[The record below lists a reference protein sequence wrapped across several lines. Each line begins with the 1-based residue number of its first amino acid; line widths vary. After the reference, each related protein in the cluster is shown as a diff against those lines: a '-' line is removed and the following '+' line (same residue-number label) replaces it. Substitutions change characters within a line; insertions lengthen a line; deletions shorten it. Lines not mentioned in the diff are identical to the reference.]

1 VAARRLFAQ
10 RRDAGGKS
18 QMILVDT
25 SVWIDHLARGDSGLQ
40 SLLEEGE
47 VLMHPYIV
55 AEIALGSLT
64 RRDDTV
70 GALQALPEIP
80 VARHVE
86 VMAFLGSERL
96 FGIGIGYVD
105 LHLLAA
111 TRLAGGTKLWT
122 RDRRLLQAALKLNL
136 AAFAA
141 H

>member
-1 VAARRLFAQ
+1 
-10 RRDAGGKS
+10 
-18 QMILVDT
+18 MILVDT
-25 SVWIDHLARGDSGLQ
+25 SVWIDHLARGDSELQ

-47 VLMHPYIV
+47 ILMHPFIV
-55 AEIALGSLT
+55 AEIALGNLSQ
-64 RRDDTV
+64 RDATV

-80 VARHVE
+80 LAQHVE
-86 VMAFLGSERL
+86 VMAFLDNERL

-111 TRLAGGTKLWT
+111 TRLAVGTRLWT
-122 RDRRLLQAALKLNL
+122 RDRRLLQTALRLNL

>member
-1 VAARRLFAQ
+1 
-10 RRDAGGKS
+10 
-18 QMILVDT
+18 MILVDT
-25 SVWIDHLARGDSGLQ
+25 SVWIDHLARGDSELQ
-40 SLLEEGE
+40 LLLEEGE
-47 VLMHPYIV
+47 VLMHPYIA
-55 AEIALGSLT
+55 AEIALGSLKQ
-64 RRDDTV
+64 RDETV
-70 GALQALPEIP
+70 DALQALPEIP

-86 VMAFLGSERL
+86 VMEFLKNERL

-111 TRLAGGTKLWT
+111 TRLADGTKLWT

>member
-1 VAARRLFAQ
+1 
-10 RRDAGGKS
+10 
-18 QMILVDT
+18 MILADT

-64 RRDDTV
+64 RRDETV

-86 VMAFLGSERL
+86 VMAFLGNERL

-111 TRLAGGTKLWT
+111 TRIAAGTKLWT
-122 RDRRLLQAALKLNL
+122 RDRRLLHAALKLDL

>member
-1 VAARRLFAQ
+1 
-10 RRDAGGKS
+10 
-18 QMILVDT
+18 MILVDT
-25 SVWIDHLARGDSGLQ
+25 SVWIDHLARGDTELQ

-47 VLMHPYIV
+47 VLMHPYIA
-55 AEIALGSLT
+55 AEIALGSLKQ
-64 RRDDTV
+64 RDETV

-80 VARHVE
+80 TARHVE
-86 VMAFLGSERL
+86 VMAFLNNERL

-111 TRLAGGTKLWT
+111 TRLAPGTTLWT

>member
-1 VAARRLFAQ
+1 
-10 RRDAGGKS
+10 
-18 QMILVDT
+18 MILVDT

-64 RRDDTV
+64 RRDETV
-70 GALQALPEIP
+70 GALQALPEVT

-86 VMAFLGSERL
+86 VMAFLGNERL

-111 TRLAGGTKLWT
+111 TRLAAGTKLWT
-122 RDRRLLQAALKLNL
+122 RDRRLLQAALRLDL
-136 AAFAA
+136 ARFPA

>member
-1 VAARRLFAQ
+1 
-10 RRDAGGKS
+10 
-18 QMILVDT
+18 MILVDT
-25 SVWIDHLARGDSGLQ
+25 SVWIDHLARSDSQLQ

-55 AEIALGSLT
+55 AEIALGSLPQ
-64 RRDDTV
+64 RDETV

-80 VARHVE
+80 LAQHVE
-86 VMAFLGSERL
+86 VMAFLDNEKL

-111 TRLAGGTKLWT
+111 TRLASETRLWT
-122 RDRRLLQAALKLNL
+122 RDRRLLQAALRLDL
-136 AAFAA
+136 AAFAS

>member
-1 VAARRLFAQ
+1 
-10 RRDAGGKS
+10 
-18 QMILVDT
+18 MILVDT
-25 SVWIDHLARGDSGLQ
+25 SVWIDHLARGDSELQ

-47 VLMHPYIV
+47 VLTHPYIV
-55 AEIALGSLT
+55 AEIALGSLNQ
-64 RRDDTV
+64 RDQTV

-80 VARHVE
+80 PARHLE
-86 VMAFLGSERL
+86 VMAFLENERL

-111 TRLAGGTKLWT
+111 TRLAAGTRLWT
-122 RDRRLLQAALKLNL
+122 RDRRLLRAALKLNL

>member
-1 VAARRLFAQ
+1 
-10 RRDAGGKS
+10 
-18 QMILVDT
+18 MILVDT

-40 SLLEEGE
+40 SLLEDGE

-64 RRDDTV
+64 RRDETV

-80 VARHVE
+80 LARHVE
-86 VMAFLGSERL
+86 VMAFLGNERL
-96 FGIGIGYVD
+96 FGVGIGYVD

-111 TRLAGGTKLWT
+111 TRLAAGTKLWT
-122 RDRRLLQAALKLNL
+122 RDRRLFQAALQLDL

>member
-1 VAARRLFAQ
+1 
-10 RRDAGGKS
+10 
-18 QMILVDT
+18 MILVDT
-25 SVWIDHLARGDSGLQ
+25 SVWIDHLARGDSRLQ

-64 RRDDTV
+64 RRKETV

-80 VARHVE
+80 AARHDE
-86 VMAFLGSERL
+86 VMAFLGNERL
-96 FGIGIGYVD
+96 FGLGIGYVD

-111 TRLAGGTKLWT
+111 TRLAVGTKLWT
-122 RDRRLLQAALKLNL
+122 RDRRLLQAALKFNL

>member
-1 VAARRLFAQ
+1 
-10 RRDAGGKS
+10 
-18 QMILVDT
+18 MILVDT

-64 RRDDTV
+64 RRDETV
-70 GALQALPEIP
+70 SALQALPEIP

-86 VMAFLGSERL
+86 VMAFLGNERL

-111 TRLAGGTKLWT
+111 TRLAVGTRVWT